1 VNDIYVVVVESNLV
15 CAIERA
21 PRRPIPPALPTALE
35 VGTALAERF
44 RAFGCIDGRY
54 EFGDASGA
62 RLFSVLCLQFTK
74 AIAERR
80 MAGVESLPTS
90 FESYVPDDR
99 PRSGPE
105 A

>member
-1 VNDIYVVVVESNLV
+1 VSDIYVVVVEANLV
-15 CAIERA
+15 SMIERKL
-21 PRRPIPPALPTALE
+21 RHDSRKELPTALE
-35 VGTALAERF
+35 TGTALAARF

-80 MAGVESLPTS
+80 MAGVEALPTS
-90 FESYVPDDR
+90 FDSYVPDDR
-99 PRSGPE
+99 ARSGPE
-105 A
+105 S